1 MLRLQFKHLQLTDDL
16 ELMVDVLC
24 LAQAVPVAGAAPQLR
39 AVHARHQ
46 VLADVEAEVAVG
58 GEAEHQAA
66 GVLLHQLEADDGGRL
81 HLLTDTHNGHGLG
94 DL

>member
-24 LAQAVPVAGAAPQLR
+24 LAQAVPVAGDAPRLR
-39 AVHARHQ
+39 PVHARHQ

-58 GEAEHQAA
+58 GEAEHQRAA
-66 GVLLHQLEADDGGRL
+66 VLLHQLKAHGGGGF
-81 HLLTDTHNGHGLG
+81 HLLTDANNGHGLG

>member
-1 MLRLQFKHLQLTDDL
+1 MLRLQFEHLQLTDDL
-16 ELMVDVLC
+16 ELMVGVLC

-39 AVHARHQ
+39 PVHARHQ

-66 GVLLHQLEADDGGRL
+66 GVLLHQLKADDGGRL
-81 HLLTDTHNGHGLG
+81 HLLTDAHNGHGLG